1 MSSKVAIIGVVVLMA
16 SCSLSLSSSLGGGF
30 YYSSN
35 TSSETTSTKS
45 EPTSTT
51 PPAPSTPTPTSA
63 PTGGFV
69 GGSAA
74 CNLDCPT
81 VLPLT
86 QNYYN
91 TRGQWAGVYTMN
103 PVRSNKVGNNQCDV
117 LYNYT
122 PVGQSAS
129 TGQDKRRFTLD
140 SGSNCNWSVSGMG
153 DYQSGS
159 TV

>member
-35 TSSETTSTKS
+35 TSSETTST
-45 EPTSTT
+45 T

-63 PTGGFV
+63 PSTGTTTGGFV

-140 SGSNCNWSVSGMG
+140 SGSNCNWSVTGMG
-153 DYQSGS
+153 DYQSGA